1 MKRKVKRAALE
12 CYDFVLQ
19 EQFKSLMYFDHSLS
33 GDPKRDKL
41 IDELK
46 FKKCVRLKRK
56 KTSKFFVGIT

>member
-1 MKRKVKRAALE
+1 
-12 CYDFVLQ
+12 
-19 EQFKSLMYFDHSLS
+19 MYFDHSLS